1 MSEWRRLTVN
11 DLAADKGIVGGP
23 FGSSL
28 GGKDYVDSGTPVI
41 RGQNLGSDGKFK
53 AEGFVFVTQEKTDKD
68 LTRNI
73 ALPGDV
79 VFTQRGTLG
88 QVGIVP
94 EEPFDRYVIS
104 QSQMRLRVNTKLTTS
119 EFIYYYFRSPKMVR
133 KIHNRAISTGVPH
146 INLGILKSFE
156 IDLPH
161 LSEQR
166 AITTVLGAL
175 DDKIAVNE
183 RISSTAI
190 ALADTLFASEATDLE
205 FGEETFDS
213 VARVA
218 GGGTPKTSEEEYW
231 GGDIAWTTPKD
242 VTALRSP
249 YLFNTARSITQFGL
263 DNCAS
268 ELYPAQSI
276 FMTSRATIGAFS
288 IPQIP
293 AAVNQ
298 GFIVVIPITDNLRW
312 WLFHEMRSRVDEML
326 SLANGSTFLELS
338 RKNFKAMPVRIP
350 EPDVLQRFH
359 SRVNLLHENAR
370 NAASESRTL
379 AALRDTLLPQLMSGK
394 LRVKDAEKIVEDNV

>member
-1 MSEWRRLTVN
+1 
-11 DLAADKGIVGGP
+11 
-23 FGSSL
+23 
-28 GGKDYVDSGTPVI
+28 
-41 RGQNLGSDGKFK
+41 
-53 AEGFVFVTQEKTDKD
+53 
-68 LTRNI
+68 
-73 ALPGDV
+73 
-79 VFTQRGTLG
+79 
-88 QVGIVP
+88 
-94 EEPFDRYVIS
+94 
-104 QSQMRLRVNTKLTTS
+104 
-119 EFIYYYFRSPKMVR
+119 
-133 KIHNRAISTGVPH
+133 
-146 INLGILKSFE
+146 
-156 IDLPH
+156 
-161 LSEQR
+161 
-166 AITTVLGAL
+166 
-175 DDKIAVNE
+175 
-183 RISSTAI
+183 
-190 ALADTLFASEATDLE
+190 
-205 FGEETFDS
+205 
-213 VARVA
+213 
-218 GGGTPKTSEEEYW
+218 PKTSEEEYW

-394 LRVKDAEKIVEDNV
+394 LRVKDA